1 LTAEGSGRG
10 RPVLSGLPSG
20 ELALL
25 LESLPSYRILQIKQW
40 IARGVSSFDEMTN
53 LPLSL
58 RRELAGRFLL
68 RTGRIASRYHDS
80 DGTLKLGIELSDGAK
95 IEAVLLTDEAGRKTA
110 CLSTQAGCPAGCVFC
125 KTGSL
130 GFLRNLNS
138 AEIVEQFLL
147 LRESCLPPAGA
158 AGTAPGE
165 SAGGTERPASPAGNA
180 GASGRGV
187 SNIVVMGMG
196 DPLLNIAELRR
207 ALSVITDRQGSGFSA
222 RRITVS
228 TCGIIPGI
236 RDLAEKGPA
245 VRLALSLPSADAE
258 LRRRLMPLSAGHPL
272 GELKKALAFFQE
284 KGGGR
289 VTLETALL
297 SGINTRRADAASLA
311 DFAKGLDVV
320 INLIPWNPVPGLE
333 FEGRPLSGPSGDEIE
348 RFRKMLE
355 SEGLRVTRRYR
366 KGRGVMGACGQLGDT
381 LKAGRA

>member
-1 LTAEGSGRG
+1 MAENPDYGK
-10 RPVLSGLPSG
+10 PVLSGLPSN
-20 ELALL
+20 ELTLL
-25 LESLPSYRILQIKQW
+25 LESLPSYRIRQIKEW

-53 LPLSL
+53 LPLSM

-68 RTGRIASRYHDS
+68 RTGRIASRYRDP

-95 IEAVLLTDEAGRKTA
+95 IEAVLLADEAGRKTA

-147 LRESCLPPAGA
+147 LRNLCIQP
-158 AGTAPGE
+158 
-165 SAGGTERPASPAGNA
+165 SPAAPEGNT
-180 GASGRGV
+180 GASGRGI

-196 DPLLNIAELRR
+196 EPLLNITELRR
-207 ALSVITDRQGSGFSA
+207 ALSVITDKQGPGVSA

-236 RDLAEKGPA
+236 YDLADNGPA
-245 VRLALSLPSADAE
+245 VRLALSLPSADE
-258 LRRRLMPLSAGHPL
+258 DLRRRLMPISASCPL
-272 GELKKALAFFQE
+272 GGLKKALAYFRQ

-289 VTLETALL
+289 ITLEAALL
-297 SGINTRRADAASLA
+297 SGINTRRVDAAALA

-333 FEGRPLSGPSGDEIE
+333 FEGRPLSEPSGDELE
-348 RFRKMLE
+348 RFRKMIE
-355 SEGLRVTRRYR
+355 AEGLKVTRRYR
-366 KGRGVMGACGQLGDT
+366 KGRGVMGACGQLGGA
-381 LKAGRA
+381 LKSGRTRTEKI